1 MNAILRALAA
11 FFVLASLALPLFVNA
26 ADKAADTAALSEA
39 TVKKVDVAASRIM
52 LAHGPITNLDMP
64 EMTMFFKVKDAAML
78 NKVKEGDKILF
89 RAEED
94 PKGGFVVVRIE
105 AAKK

>member
-1 MNAILRALAA
+1 MKTILRALAI
-11 FFVLASLALPLFVNA
+11 ASLALPLFVNA
-26 ADKAADTAALSEA
+26 ADPAALSEA
-39 TVKKVDVAASRIM
+39 TVKKIDAAANRVM
-52 LAHGPITNLDMP
+52 LAHGPIANLEMP
-64 EMTMFFKVKDAAML
+64 GMTMYFKVKDAAML

-94 PKGGFVVVRIE
+94 PKGGLVVVRIE